1 MVTVSVLCCNNY
13 SLYRAVLVCVCV
25 VESEGA
31 VGVVEVSEAL
41 ARRPVLVLRRVR
53 VVLRV
58 PVTRELQGNGE
69 R

>member
-1 MVTVSVLCCNNY
+1 M
-13 SLYRAVLVCVCV
+13 
-25 VESEGA
+25 ESEGA

-58 PVTRELQGNGE
+58 PVPGELQENGE
-69 R
+69 RKFVKTQYSNHTETPVVQSG